1 MLSPRRLFGIAKLME
16 THVMVAGERLY
27 RLAGRHHHDRNSCSH
42 TLCRDTPHR
51 RTRWYENEDFTHCIQ
66 DNGGRCCMR
75 EPMVQ
80 PDAEWLANNMNSATE
95 SETLFGRSSGL
106 RVLHPRS
113 GVLAA
118 RCLAGAPGGPALRT
132 RRRSR
137 G

>member
-1 MLSPRRLFGIAKLME
+1 MVLSPRRLFGIAKLTEVLDMA
-16 THVMVAGERLY
+16 TGGRLY

-42 TLCRDTPHR
+42 KLCRDTPHR
-51 RTRWYENEDFTHCIQ
+51 RTRRYENEDFTHYIQ
-66 DNGGRCCMR
+66 DNGGRCCLR

-118 RCLAGAPGGPALRT
+118 GV
-132 RRRSR
+132 
-137 G
+137 